1 MSSGQWATSANTI
14 SKGRGIPLATSRPR
28 AKRGIISRQQE
39 QKMKLSFRQRLRNWI
54 MRDDDDYAEQLVSVD
69 ETPHLESEGLRL
81 QVYRASGGYVVE
93 TRSYDRKNDRNHNTM
108 HVITDDEDL
117 GERIGKIIMMEALRG

>member
-1 MSSGQWATSANTI
+1 MSNYGYSLASAKFSNTARPTPL
-14 SKGRGIPLATSRPR
+14 GRV
-28 AKRGIISRQQE
+28 K
-39 QKMKLSFRQRLRNWI
+39 KVKNMKLTIKQRFRNWLN
-54 MRDDDDYAEQLVSVD
+54 DDNLGEDNADSVTV
-69 ETPHLESEGLRL
+69 ENNRLESDGMRL

-108 HVITDDEDL
+108 HVITDEEDL

>member
-1 MSSGQWATSANTI
+1 MSNY
-14 SKGRGIPLATSRPR
+14 GRGLSSAKSSNTPIPVRKSKKVKL
-28 AKRGIISRQQE
+28 
-39 QKMKLSFRQRLRNWI
+39 MKLTFKQRLRNWLN
-54 MRDDDDYAEQLVSVD
+54 DDTLEKEYGNQLAV
-69 ETPHLESEGLRL
+69 ETNHLESDGMRL

-108 HVITDDEDL
+108 HVITDEEDL

>member
-1 MSSGQWATSANTI
+1 MSNYGRGLASQKSANTI
-14 SKGRGIPLATSRPR
+14 KPVRKSKKVKP
-28 AKRGIISRQQE
+28 
-39 QKMKLSFRQRLRNWI
+39 MKLTFKQRLKNWLN
-54 MRDDDDYAEQLVSVD
+54 DDNLEEDYPSSLTVENNR
-69 ETPHLESEGLRL
+69 LESDGMRL

-108 HVITDDEDL
+108 HVITDEEDL

>member
-1 MSSGQWATSANTI
+1 
-14 SKGRGIPLATSRPR
+14 
-28 AKRGIISRQQE
+28 
-39 QKMKLSFRQRLRNWI
+39 MKLTFKQRLRNWLN
-54 MRDDDDYAEQLVSVD
+54 DDTLEKDYPSSLTVEN
-69 ETPHLESEGLRL
+69 HRLESEGMRL

-108 HVITDDEDL
+108 HVITDEEDL

>member
-1 MSSGQWATSANTI
+1 MSNYGYGIASAKSSNTPRPV
-14 SKGRGIPLATSRPR
+14 KKSR
-28 AKRGIISRQQE
+28 KI
-39 QKMKLSFRQRLRNWI
+39 KMTLTFKQRLRNWLN
-54 MRDDDDYAEQLVSVD
+54 DDTLEKEYATQLTV
-69 ETPHLESEGLRL
+69 ENNRLESDGMRL

-108 HVITDDEDL
+108 HVITDEEDL

>member
-1 MSSGQWATSANTI
+1 MSGYGLTSA
-14 SKGRGIPLATSRPR
+14 GIYAKQKASAINRPIR
-28 AKRGIISRQQE
+28 RIRKE
-39 QKMKLSFRQRLRNWI
+39 KKMKLTFRQRIRNWL
-54 MRDDDDYAEQLVSVD
+54 MRDNNESDISQIVAEEVQFQSD
-69 ETPHLESEGLRL
+69 GMRL

-108 HVITDDEDL
+108 HIITDDEDL

>member
-1 MSSGQWATSANTI
+1 MSGQYAISSAK
-14 SKGRGIPLATSRPR
+14 SLGMDRP
-28 AKRGIISRQQE
+28 KRRTKRVKE
-39 QKMKLSFRQRLRNWI
+39 MKLSLKQRFRNWLNN
-54 MRDDDDYAEQLVSVD
+54 DDSNEINYAVQDVEVA
-69 ETPHLESEGLRL
+69 HLESDGMRL

-108 HVITDDEDL
+108 HVITDEEDL